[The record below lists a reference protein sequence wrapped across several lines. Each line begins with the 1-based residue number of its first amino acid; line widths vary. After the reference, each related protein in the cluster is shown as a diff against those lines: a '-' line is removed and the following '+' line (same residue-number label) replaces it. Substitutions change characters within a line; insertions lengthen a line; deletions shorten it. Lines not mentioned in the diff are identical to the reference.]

1 MSHGPVSGFPV
12 PGGFTSTMQRY
23 LMQQLNTL
31 LEKEAMWYTFILI
44 GCLLPH
50 LCLQQISLMLKDIL
64 LLSTHLMGIIKLIP
78 LY

>member
-1 MSHGPVSGFPV
+1 MVLFLVFLFQEDLPV
-12 PGGFTSTMQRY
+12 QRY
-23 LMQQLNTL
+23 LVQQLNTL
-31 LEKEAMWYTFILI
+31 LEKEAMRYTFILI